1 MTLEF
6 RRTDALGGYQW
17 LPLATSGCRAGQ
29 VTRTEFHESRS
40 ISDVTPRM
48 DTQLL
53 LKMADEELRKLY
65 CSQNI
70 ISLLNRRV
78 MG

>member
-6 RRTDALGGYQW
+6 RRTAAVSGY
-17 LPLATSGCRAGQ
+17 RAGQ
-29 VTRTEFHESRS
+29 VTRTKFRESRS

-48 DTQLL
+48 YTHLL
-53 LKMADEELRKLY
+53 LKTAVEDFHNSY

-70 ISLLNRRV
+70 ISLLNRRM